1 VDACNRFE
9 SRGTYW
15 LMRLEYLAALAVC
28 VALAV
33 AHFGEIGWWQFV
45 ALFAYIDLIGYVP
58 GAIAYHR
65 SRGGTIPRVYF
76 VLYNTMHS
84 FLFNGMVVALWCLV
98 LGPSWSL
105 LAIPIHLLG
114 DRALFGNTL
123 KPWGI
128 SFEPRTHPAFARFE
142 REFGDARIGQDG

>member
-1 VDACNRFE
+1 MDACNRFE
-9 SRGTYW
+9 SRGTY
-15 LMRLEYLAALAVC
+15 LVMRLEYLAALAAC

-33 AHFGEIGWWQFV
+33 AHVEVIRWWHFI
-45 ALFAYIDLIGYVP
+45 AFFAYIDLIGYVP
-58 GAIAYHR
+58 GAIAYRRHR
-65 SRGGTIPRVYF
+65 DGEIPRIYF

-84 FLFNGMVVALWCLV
+84 FLFNGAAIALYCLAF
-98 LGPSWSL
+98 GPEWSL

-123 KPWGI
+123 KPWGV

-142 REFGDARIGQDG
+142 REFGDPTARQE